1 MDSWHKYLLINIMK
15 LRKLKLMIT
24 PLIPIFLS
32 TPPKTHFDTKVVIR
46 SEITFA
52 RDFIAT

>member
-1 MDSWHKYLLINIMK
+1 MS

-46 SEITFA
+46 REITFS
-52 RDFIAT
+52 RDFTAT